1 LIVRERLADA
11 WLAAAVYAL
20 LAGAAV
26 FSALPIFV

>member
-1 LIVRERLADA
+1 MRERLADA
-11 WLAAAVYAL
+11 WLPMSFYTL